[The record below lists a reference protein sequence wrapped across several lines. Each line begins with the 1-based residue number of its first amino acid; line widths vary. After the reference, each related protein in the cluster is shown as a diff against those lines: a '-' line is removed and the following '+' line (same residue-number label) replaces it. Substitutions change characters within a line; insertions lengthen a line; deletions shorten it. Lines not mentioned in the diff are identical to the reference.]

1 MKQHQPRYPKM
12 SMDYLGIGFVHKRNP
27 WVALACSV
35 ALPGLG
41 HFYCGAYFRGFVLM
55 SWEIAVNILGRVNH
69 GIFLTVI
76 GHAEKAQLVINYR
89 WAMIYPVFYV
99 LSMWDAYR
107 IAVDLNK
114 CTELEKR
121 QPRRQFPPPV
131 TLTFWE
137 FTYLTKRNPLMA
149 LFLSIFLG
157 GAGHFYNN
165 KPIKAVMLM
174 GWHLAIWLNAGLNRA
189 LLATLQGDWQAAH
202 SLIDYQWLL
211 FWPSMHLFNIWNAW
225 DDSVELNKL
234 ADESLEVWLR
244 DVTGQEPPNP
254 LPGKAPL

>member
-1 MKQHQPRYPKM
+1 MDQQHQPRYPKM
-12 SMDYLGIGFVHKRNP
+12 AAGPLGISHLHKRNP

-41 HFYCGAYFRGFVLM
+41 HFYCGAHYRGFVLM
-55 SWEIAVNILGRVNH
+55 SWEIAVNILGRINH
-69 GIFLTVI
+69 AIFLTAI
-76 GHAEKAQLVINYR
+76 GHADKAQVVIEYR
-89 WAMIYPVFYV
+89 WAVIYPVFYV

-107 IAVDLNK
+107 LAVDLNQA
-114 CTELEKR
+114 CELEER
-121 QPRRQFPPPV
+121 QPRRQTLSPTHLTIWEV
-131 TLTFWE
+131 THLA
-137 FTYLTKRNPLMA
+137 KRNPIMS

-165 KPIKAVMLM
+165 KSIKAMMLM

-189 LLATLQGDWQAAH
+189 LVATVQGNWQEVH

-225 DDSVELNKL
+225 HDSVELNKL
-234 ADESLEVWLR
+234 ADESLEMWLR

-254 LPGKAPL
+254 LPGRGT